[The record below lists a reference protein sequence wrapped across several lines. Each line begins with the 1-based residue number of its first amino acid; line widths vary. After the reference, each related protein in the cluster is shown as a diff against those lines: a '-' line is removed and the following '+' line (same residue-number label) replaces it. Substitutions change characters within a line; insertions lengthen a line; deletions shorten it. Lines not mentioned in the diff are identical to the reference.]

1 MYYSP
6 HLVRQTHFWTE
17 LLRVGCELMIILF
30 LIDEYTDVENATKTA
45 EIVDIAIDALKNPQQ
60 PRPEG
65 EVILGEVIRQSV
77 ITMRIS

>member
-1 MYYSP
+1 
-6 HLVRQTHFWTE
+6 
-17 LLRVGCELMIILF
+17 MIVLF
-30 LIDEYTDVENATKTA
+30 LMDEYTDVENATKTA